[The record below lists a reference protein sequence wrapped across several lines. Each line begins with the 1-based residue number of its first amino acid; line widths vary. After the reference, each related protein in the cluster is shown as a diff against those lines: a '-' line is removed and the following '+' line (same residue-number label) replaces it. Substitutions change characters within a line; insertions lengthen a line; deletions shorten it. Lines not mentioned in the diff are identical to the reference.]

1 MEKVKEDNRLVH
13 LLACEQKDLID
24 SLRISKDSL
33 IKQSEKFVEQKE
45 KLEKENHY
53 QGWTAEDVMEKAEE
67 LGMVLDESMAGEF
80 LEKYWSKIEDRLTDE
95 GWEILAVFLKEGY
108 QP

>member
-1 MEKVKEDNRLVH
+1 MSEDLLNELEKVKEDNRLVH

-24 SLRISKDSL
+24 SLRK
-33 IKQSEKFVEQKE
+33 
-45 KLEKENHY
+45 KENRY

-67 LGMVLDESMAGEF
+67 LGIVLDESMAEDF